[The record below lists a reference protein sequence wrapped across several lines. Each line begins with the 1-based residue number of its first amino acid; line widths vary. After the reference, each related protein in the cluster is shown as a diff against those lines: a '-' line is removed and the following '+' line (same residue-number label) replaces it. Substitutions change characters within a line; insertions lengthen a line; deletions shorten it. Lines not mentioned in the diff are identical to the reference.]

1 MLGQELGIASN
12 YCPVEANHMRDI
24 EVIALDN
31 VLDLCQGA
39 ASGDGEVAQFFG
51 GMVGRQISC
60 IDRDRILDEGT
71 I

>member
-1 MLGQELGIASN
+1 
-12 YCPVEANHMRDI
+12 MRDI

-39 ASGDGEVAQFFG
+39 ASGDGEVAQLFG

>member
-12 YCPVEANHMRDI
+12 NCPIEANHMRDI

-39 ASGDGEVAQFFG
+39 ASGDGEVA
-51 GMVGRQISC
+51 
-60 IDRDRILDEGT
+60 
-71 I
+71 